1 MSKLYDSD
9 FFEWTREQASLLRR
23 LRSERANTPLDLE
36 NLAEE
41 IESLGKSDVRGLTNE
56 LARVIEHLL
65 KLEYSPA
72 ADPRRGWK
80 ESATAHRFAA
90 EAILEDSPSLR
101 RVLPERLSKAYR
113 VGRLEAGRGLATDG
127 LGADALPE
135 ACPYALEQAMNLDW
149 LPTNRRGLA

>member
-9 FFEWTREQASLLRR
+9 FFEWTRGQASLLRR

-36 NLAEE
+36 NLADE
-41 IESLGKSDVRGLTNE
+41 IESLGKSDLRGLTNE
-56 LARVIEHLL
+56 FARVIGHLL

-72 ADPRRGWK
+72 AEPRRGWK
-80 ESATAHRFAA
+80 ESVTAHRFAA
-90 EAILEDSPSLR
+90 EALLEDSPSLR

-127 LGADALPE
+127 PGADVLPG
-135 ACPYALEQAMNLDW
+135 ACPYALEQAMNLEW
-149 LPTNRRGLA
+149 LPSNRHGLA

>member
-9 FFEWTREQASLLRR
+9 FFEWTREQAGLLRR
-23 LRSERANTPLDLE
+23 LQSERANTPLDLE

-41 IESLGKSDVRGLTNE
+41 IESLGKSDLRGLMSE
-56 LARVIEHLL
+56 LARIVEHLL

-72 ADPRRGWK
+72 DSPRRGWR
-80 ESATAHRFAA
+80 ESLTAHRFAA

-113 VGRLEAGRGLATDG
+113 IGRLQAGRGLTIDG
-127 LGADALPE
+127 IAQDVLPE
-135 ACPYALEQAMNLDW
+135 TCPYALREIMDVEW
-149 LPTNRRGLA
+149 LPANRHGLP